1 MEKKKI
7 IVIGGGLAGV
17 EAAYQAAKRDI
28 EVDLYEMRPLTMT
41 EAHTTEYL
49 GELVCS
55 NSLGGTQISTASGLL
70 KEELKM
76 LDSFFLRMA
85 EKHRVPAGSSF
96 SVDRIRLAKTI
107 NEEIQKIPGI
117 KVINRELKEL
127 PNIRCPMIVTT
138 GPLTS
143 TDFAQN
149 LTKITMRKNLFFY
162 DATSPIINADS
173 INFDKVFMAS
183 RYDKGEADFVNI
195 PLNESQYNE
204 FVNDLIQA
212 EKVEFKDLEKNLF
225 FDACLPIEEIAA
237 RGEKSLAFGPLK
249 PVGLI
254 NPKNEHPP
262 YAVIQLR
269 QDDLMKNF
277 FQMVGFQT
285 RLKWGEQKRI
295 FRKLPGLENAEFE
308 RFGRMHRNTYINGP
322 LIINKFYQCKFE
334 PDLYFAGQIC
344 GVEGYVESICSG
356 LMAGI
361 YASQRL
367 LNKTLYNLPE
377 STASGSLIHYVSQS
391 EWKNFRPT
399 KFSFGLLPH
408 TEIQNGNKS
417 KMKKRDKKMY
427 KANIALEH
435 LDKWIKKAGI

>member
-7 IVIGGGLAGV
+7 IIIGGGLAGV
-17 EAAYQAAKRDI
+17 EAAYQAARRGI
-28 EVDLYEMRPLTMT
+28 AVDLYEMRPQTMT
-41 EAHTTEYL
+41 EAHTTGFL

-55 NSLGGTQISTASGLL
+55 NSLGATQLSTASGLL

-76 LDSFFLRMA
+76 LDSFFLRIA
-85 EKHRVPAGSSF
+85 ESHRVPAGSSF
-96 SVDRIRLAKTI
+96 SVDRIRLAETLSA
-107 NEEIQKIPGI
+107 EIQEIPGI
-117 KVINRELKEL
+117 TMITEELKEL
-127 PNIRCPMIVTT
+127 PETDCPIIVAT

-143 TDFAQN
+143 ADFAQN
-149 LTKITMRKNLFFY
+149 LTKITMRKNLFFF
-162 DATSPIINADS
+162 DATSPIINAES
-173 INFDKVFMAS
+173 IDFEKVFMAS

-195 PLNESQYNE
+195 PLDEAQYNE
-204 FVNDLIQA
+204 FVNDLLTA

-225 FDACLPIEEIAA
+225 FDACLPIEEIAR

-249 PVGLI
+249 PVGLE
-254 NPKNEHPP
+254 NPKTDRMPF
-262 YAVIQLR
+262 AVIQLR
-269 QDDLMKNF
+269 QDDLKKNF

-295 FRKLPGLENAEFE
+295 FRKLPGLEKAEFE

-322 LIINKFYQCKFE
+322 LIIDKYYQCKFK
-334 PDLYFAGQIC
+334 PGLYFAGQIC

-361 YASQRL
+361 FAAQRL
-367 LNKTLYNLPE
+367 LNQTLYNLPE
-377 STASGSLIHYVSQS
+377 STACGSLIHYVSQS
-391 EWKNFRPT
+391 DWKDFRPT
-399 KFSFGLLPH
+399 KFSFGLLPDLEGETGGRH
-408 TEIQNGNKS
+408 
-417 KMKKRDKKMY
+417 KMRKRDKKEL